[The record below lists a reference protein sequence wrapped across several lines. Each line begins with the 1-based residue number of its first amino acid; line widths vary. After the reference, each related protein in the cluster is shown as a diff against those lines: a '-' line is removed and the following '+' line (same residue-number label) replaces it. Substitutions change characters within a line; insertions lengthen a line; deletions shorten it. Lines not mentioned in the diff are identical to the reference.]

1 MRENDGPGTI
11 TNRGQQKSRLLL
23 AAAKGPRPLSTR
35 EAVPAVSELTLQV
48 LGAFHVRDAN
58 GGEVRITSRKGR
70 ALLAYLALRPGES
83 HSRDRLANLLWE
95 DADEELARTSLRQAL
110 AALRKSLPAGAQ
122 AALQA
127 DTESVGVD
135 TELLQ
140 SDIDVFRRSLL
151 AGTRTSLQDAI
162 NHYRGDLLDGFD
174 ARSTAFDEWL
184 SGERSSLRKQMSE
197 ALQRLTDLCMA
208 AEDNDGALTACTRL
222 VSLEPLNEAAHR
234 CVMELQAK
242 RNSYAEALRQYRVC
256 RDVLRRE
263 LDISP
268 EAATEQLYRELMR
281 KRRAAVAEPADCESF
296 IDEQAEAAP
305 VPAARTELRPSLRD
319 ATIFVARLEGLL
331 ETEARLD
338 PEEAHLLSNEFQC
351 RVQSAVQEFGGL
363 ADRRV
368 GSNVMAVF
376 GIPHSY
382 GNEAERAARAA
393 LMLRDMISA
402 KPWPVA
408 SSLALR
414 IGIAQGQVLCGG
426 EVFPL
431 SGRPTHEA
439 HTLAA
444 RAQDGEVLIS
454 EDIRQSLGERV
465 STQRVGA
472 ALQAHSEPVSAW
484 SLNAF
489 GVEAGTTTQP
499 FVGRRPEFA
508 MILASLDRCTS
519 SRHGRAIV
527 IRGEAGIGKTRL
539 VDAVRNAAIERGVG
553 VHSAQIFDFG
563 QSPGRRPITT
573 LALSLLGIGAD
584 APAAERKAAVHRMAA
599 LRGGNIDQI
608 IFLSDLIDAP
618 LDPEL
623 AALEKAMEVATR
635 QRGRTLALAQIIE
648 AAAQRSPQ
656 MLVVEDVH
664 WADTDELARLGEI
677 AAVVANCQILF
688 IMTTRPE
695 GDPISASWRA
705 RARGCPVTTVDLA
718 PLAEDEAQELAA
730 HYPELS
736 SETIQEC
743 IVRAEGYPLF
753 LDQLLR
759 SASAGQRT
767 LPGSVRSL
775 VLARADS
782 LSERDHLALE
792 AAAVLGQRT
801 ELAIVRRMIQD
812 EDYEP
817 EKLIATTLVRSDSV
831 ELEFAHALFRDAIY
845 ESTLK
850 SQRRNLH
857 RTAAE
862 WFASR
867 DLSLHAE
874 HLAAADDDGA
884 AAAYIQAAE
893 AERTSLRY
901 ENALNLANKASAV
914 AREPIMLHRTSVLLG
929 ELLLHLGRTHDALAA
944 YREALDFAIDQAGHG
959 AAWFGVASALRV
971 MDRHEEALDAL
982 ERAQT
987 ALGETADAQMR
998 ARMSTLHGNLCFPL
1012 GRFDAC
1018 LAAHQKAHEYAQE
1031 ANTPLELSRALGGLG
1046 DAHYQRGNMLTARKY
1061 FAQCVSEARQHGL
1074 IGVLLANLPM
1084 LGITHVYCGE
1094 TAAGRAS
1101 LQEALEIARRVYDLR
1116 SELISVICLTSGLIL
1131 EGKNDERRNWAK
1143 QALQLAKQLGARRF
1157 HAECLGILA
1166 SCMAATEGREEALR
1180 LVEEGLQLGRE
1191 MGMSYCGAS
1200 LLGILARLTP
1210 DPAQR
1215 AAALTEGEALL
1226 AAGSVSHS
1234 YFEFYH
1240 HAMEVSIEQSAWQAA
1255 RRYANALSAYTA
1267 NEPLAPTDLQADRA
1281 QLLADVGENLITPRT
1296 RSDLETLRHRCS
1308 QMNAVALIPAI
1319 DAALTLVEREPA
1331 A

>member
-1 MRENDGPGTI
+1 M
-11 TNRGQQKSRLLL
+11 S
-23 AAAKGPRPLSTR
+23 A
-35 EAVPAVSELTLQV
+35 LTLQV
-48 LGAFHVRDAN
+48 LGSFHVRDAS
-58 GGEVRITSRKGR
+58 GGEVRIASRKGR

-110 AALRKSLPAGAQ
+110 TALRKALPTAAQ
-122 AALQA
+122 AALFA
-127 DTESVGVD
+127 DTDSVGVNAG
-135 TELLQ
+135 LLQ
-140 SDIDVFRRSLL
+140 SDIAAFRDALL
-151 AGTRTSLQDAI
+151 AGTRTALQDAI
-162 NHYRGDLLDGFD
+162 SHYRGDLLDGFD

-184 SGERSSLRKQMSE
+184 SSERSALRKQMSD
-197 ALQRLTDLCMA
+197 ALQRLTALCMA
-208 AEDNDGALTACTRL
+208 ADDNDGALTACTRL
-222 VSLEPLNEAAHR
+222 VSLEPLNEAVHR
-234 CVMELQAK
+234 RIMELQAK

-263 LDISP
+263 LDVSP

-281 KRRAAVAEPADCESF
+281 KRRAAVVEPSDSEPFADQP
-296 IDEQAEAAP
+296 IDATPAP
-305 VPAARTELRPSLRD
+305 VARQELRPSLRD

-331 ETEARLD
+331 ETEVRLD
-338 PEEAHLLSNEFQC
+338 PEEAHLLSTEFQR

-363 ADRRV
+363 TDRRV

-382 GNEAERAARAA
+382 GNENERAERAA
-393 LMLRDMISA
+393 LMLRDVVNA
-402 KPWPVA
+402 KPWPVPGA
-408 SSLALR
+408 LALR
-414 IGIAQGQVLCGG
+414 IGIAQGQVLCGS

-444 RAQDGEVLIS
+444 QANDGEVLIS
-454 EDIRQSLGERV
+454 EDIRTLNAMGAD
-465 STQRVGA
+465 GA
-472 ALQAHSEPVSAW
+472 AA
-484 SLNAF
+484 
-489 GVEAGTTTQP
+489 TQL
-499 FVGRRPEFA
+499 FVGRRQELA
-508 MILASLDRCTS
+508 MILASLDRCMS

-527 IRGEAGIGKTRL
+527 VRGDAGIGKTRL
-539 VDAVRNAAIERGVG
+539 VDTVRSAAIERSVG

-573 LALSLLGIGAD
+573 LALSLLGIRTD
-584 APAAERKAAVHRMAA
+584 APAAERKAAALRMAA
-599 LRGGNIDQI
+599 LRRGSMDQI
-608 IFLSDLIDAP
+608 IFLSDLINAP
-618 LDPEL
+618 LEPEL

-656 MLVVEDVH
+656 LLVVEDVH

-695 GDPISASWRA
+695 GDPIGASWRA

-730 HYPELS
+730 HYPGLS

-743 IVRAEGYPLF
+743 IVRADGYPLF

-759 SASAGQRT
+759 SASAGQHT

-775 VLARADS
+775 VLSRADS
-782 LSERDHLALE
+782 LSALDHRALE

-801 ELAIVRRMIQD
+801 ELAAVRRLIAD
-812 EDYEP
+812 DSYEP
-817 EKLIATTLVRSDSV
+817 EHLIATTLVRSDGID
-831 ELEFAHALFRDAIY
+831 LEFAHALFRDALY

-850 SQRRNLH
+850 SQRRALH
-857 RTAAE
+857 RAAAD
-862 WFASR
+862 WFAFR

-874 HLAAADDDGA
+874 HLAAADDDNA
-884 AAAYIQAAE
+884 AEAYIKAAE
-893 AERTSLRY
+893 AERTALRY
-901 ENALNLANKASAV
+901 ECALNLANKASAV
-914 AREPIMLHRTSVLLG
+914 AREPMMLHRTSMLLG

-944 YREALDFAIDQAGHG
+944 YREALDFSIEQIGHG
-959 AAWFGVASALRV
+959 TAWFGVASALRV

-987 ALGETADAQMR
+987 LFGETADAQTR

-1018 LAAHQKAHEYAQE
+1018 LQAHQTAYRYAQQ
-1031 ANTPLELSRALGGLG
+1031 ANSPPELARALGGLG
-1046 DAHYQRGNMLTARKY
+1046 DAHYQRGNLLTARQH
-1061 FAQCVSEARQHGL
+1061 FVQCVKEAREHGL
-1074 IGVLLANLPM
+1074 ISVLLANLPM
-1084 LGITHVYCGE
+1084 VGITHVYCGE
-1094 TAAGRAS
+1094 VAAGRAS
-1101 LQEALEIARRVYDLR
+1101 LQECREIARRVGDLR
-1116 SELISVICLTSGLIL
+1116 SEMISVLCLTTGLIL
-1131 EGKNDERRNWAK
+1131 QDKHEERSQLAR
-1143 QALQLAKQLGARRF
+1143 QAMRMAKQLGARRF

-1166 SCMAATEGREEALR
+1166 SCMIAPEKRDEALQ
-1180 LVEEGLQLGRE
+1180 LVEEGLQLSRE

-1215 AAALTEGEALL
+1215 AAALAEGETVL
-1226 AAGSVSHS
+1226 ASGCVSHS

-1240 HAMEVSIEQSAWQAA
+1240 HAMEVSIEQSAWQAV
-1255 RRYANALSAYTA
+1255 RRYANDLSNYTA
-1267 NEPLAPTDLQADRA
+1267 AEPLAPTDLQSARA
-1281 QLLADVGENLITPRT
+1281 RLLADVGENIITPQT
-1296 RSDLETLRHRCS
+1296 IFELETLKQRC
-1308 QMNAVALIPAI
+1308 QTMEAVALIPAV
-1319 DAALTLVEREPA
+1319 DAAITLVERSPTA
-1331 A
+1331 

>member
-1 MRENDGPGTI
+1 MRENGGPALAGTAGTSVARHPI
-11 TNRGQQKSRLLL
+11 IDSG
-23 AAAKGPRPLSTR
+23 ST
-35 EAVPAVSELTLQV
+35 VSALTLQV
-48 LGAFHVRDAN
+48 LGTFHVRDAA
-58 GGEVRITSRKGR
+58 GAEVRITSRKGR

-110 AALRKSLPAGAQ
+110 AALKRSLPADAQ
-122 AALQA
+122 AALLA
-127 DTESVGVD
+127 DTESLGVD
-135 TELLQ
+135 ARLLS
-140 SDIDVFRRSLL
+140 SDIETFRRSLRL
-151 AGTRTSLQDAI
+151 GTRTSLQEAI
-162 NHYRGDLLDGFD
+162 DHYRGDLLDGFD

-184 SGERSSLRKQMSE
+184 STERGSLRKQVSD
-197 ALQRLTDLCMA
+197 ALRRLTDLCMA
-208 AEDNDGALTACTRL
+208 SEDNEGALTACMRL

-234 CVMELQAK
+234 RIMGLQAR
-242 RNSYAEALRQYRVC
+242 RNAYAEALRQYRIC

-263 LDISP
+263 LDVAP

-281 KRRAAVAEPADCESF
+281 KRRAAVVPSSDGDSPVEHHEATPPA
-296 IDEQAEAAP
+296 
-305 VPAARTELRPSLRD
+305 PAARQELRPGLRD
-319 ATIFVARLEGLL
+319 AIIFVARLEGLL
-331 ETEARLD
+331 ESEARLD
-338 PEEAHLLSNEFQC
+338 PEEVHLLSNEFQS
-351 RVQSAVQEFGGL
+351 RVQSAVQEFGGI

-368 GSNVMAVF
+368 GSNVLAVF

-393 LMLRDMISA
+393 LMLRDLA
-402 KPWPVA
+402 AARPWPVPG
-408 SSLALR
+408 SLALR

-439 HTLAA
+439 HTLASQ
-444 RAQDGEVLIS
+444 AQDGEVLIS
-454 EDIRQSLGERV
+454 EAIRQSLGERV

-472 ALQAHSEPVSAW
+472 ALQAHSEPVNAW
-484 SLNAF
+484 SLNAI
-489 GVEAGTTTQP
+489 GTDAATTTQP

-508 MILASLDRCTS
+508 MILASLDRCMS

-527 IRGEAGIGKTRL
+527 VRGEAGIGKTRL
-539 VDAVRNAAIERGVG
+539 VEAVRGAAIERGVG

-563 QSPGRRPITT
+563 QSPGRRPITM

-584 APAAERKAAVHRMAA
+584 APAAERKAAVRRMAA
-599 LRGGNIDQI
+599 ARGGNIDQI
-608 IFLSDLIDAP
+608 IFLSDLINAP

-656 MLVVEDVH
+656 MLIVEDVH
-664 WADTDELARLGEI
+664 WGDSDELARLGEI

-743 IVRAEGYPLF
+743 IVRADGYPLF

-759 SASAGQRT
+759 AASAGQHT
-767 LPGSVRSL
+767 LPGSVRAL
-775 VLARADS
+775 VLSRADS
-782 LSERDHLALE
+782 LSEQDHLALE

-801 ELAIVRRMIQD
+801 ELTIVRRMIQD
-812 EDYEP
+812 AGYEP
-817 EKLIATTLVRSDSV
+817 DKLVATTLVRSDGV

-850 SQRRNLH
+850 SQRRALH
-857 RTAAE
+857 LAAAE
-862 WFASR
+862 WFADR

-874 HLAAADDDGA
+874 HLAAADDERA
-884 AAAYIQAAE
+884 AEAYIDAAE
-893 AERTSLRY
+893 AERTALRY
-901 ENALNLANKASAV
+901 ESALNLANKASTV
-914 AREPIMLHRTSVLLG
+914 AREPVMLHRTSVLVG
-929 ELLLHLGRTHDALAA
+929 ELLLHLGRTHDALAS
-944 YREALDFAIDQAGHG
+944 YREALDFAMDQAGHG
-959 AAWFGVASALRV
+959 AAWFGIASALRV
-971 MDRHEEALDAL
+971 MDRYEEALDAL
-982 ERAQT
+982 ERAQS
-987 ALGETADAQMR
+987 ALGDAADSQTR

-1018 LAAHQKAHEYAQE
+1018 LASHQLAHQHARA
-1031 ANTPLELSRALGGLG
+1031 ANTPLELARALGGLG
-1046 DAHYQRGNMLTARKY
+1046 DAHYQRGNLLTARSH
-1061 FAQCVSEARQHGL
+1061 FAQCVEAARQHDL
-1074 IGVLLANLPM
+1074 ISVLLANLPM
-1084 LGITHVYCGE
+1084 LGITQIYCGE
-1094 TAAGRAS
+1094 TAAGRVS
-1101 LQEALEIARRVYDLR
+1101 LQEALEIARRVGDLR
-1116 SELISVICLTSGLIL
+1116 SEMISVLCLTAGYIL
-1131 EGKNDERRNWAK
+1131 QGRTDERRTLAN

-1157 HAECLGILA
+1157 QAECLGILA
-1166 SCMAATEGREEALR
+1166 SCLTHPEHRAEGLR
-1180 LVEEGLQLGRE
+1180 LVEEGLQISRE

-1200 LLGILARLTP
+1200 LLGILARLTS

-1215 AAALTEGEALL
+1215 AAALAEGETLL
-1226 AAGSVSHS
+1226 ASGCVSHS

-1240 HAMEVSIEQSAWQAA
+1240 HAMEVSIEQNAWQAL
-1255 RRYANALSAYTA
+1255 RRYANDLSAYTA
-1267 NEPLAPTDLQADRA
+1267 NEPLAPTDLQAQRA
-1281 QLLADVGENLITPRT
+1281 RLLADVGENIITPQT
-1296 RSDLETLRHRCS
+1296 HSQLEALLHRCL
-1308 QMNAVALIPAI
+1308 QMDATALIPAI
-1319 DAALTLVEREPA
+1319 GAALALLERTPTA
-1331 A
+1331 

>member
-1 MRENDGPGTI
+1 
-11 TNRGQQKSRLLL
+11 
-23 AAAKGPRPLSTR
+23 
-35 EAVPAVSELTLQV
+35 VSELTLQV
-48 LGAFHVRDAN
+48 LGSFHVRDAG
-58 GGEVRITSRKGR
+58 GGEVRIASRKGR

-110 AALRKSLPAGAQ
+110 AALRKSLPTAAQ
-122 AALQA
+122 AALLA
-127 DTESVGVD
+127 DTETVGVD
-135 TELLQ
+135 AGLLQ
-140 SDIDVFRRSLL
+140 SDITAFRDSLRS
-151 AGTRTSLQDAI
+151 GTRTSLQDAI
-162 NHYRGDLLDGFD
+162 SHYRGDLLDGFD

-184 SGERSSLRKQMSE
+184 SGERSVLRKQMSE

-208 AEDNDGALTACTRL
+208 AEDNDGALTACTKL
-222 VSLEPLNEAAHR
+222 ASLEPLNEAAHR
-234 CVMELQAK
+234 RIMELQAK

-263 LDISP
+263 LDVSP

-281 KRRAAVAEPADCESF
+281 KRRAAVAEPTGSESF
-296 IDEQAEAAP
+296 IDASVETTPA
-305 VPAARTELRPSLRD
+305 PAARQELRPSLRD

-351 RVQSAVQEFGGL
+351 RVQSAAQEFGGIT
-363 ADRRV
+363 DRRV

-382 GNEAERAARAA
+382 GNESERAARAA
-393 LMLRDMISA
+393 LMLRDMVNA

-408 SSLALR
+408 GALALR
-414 IGIAQGQVLCGG
+414 IGIAQGQILCDS

-431 SGRPTHEA
+431 SGRPPHEA

-444 RAQDGEVLIS
+444 QAQDGEVLIS

-472 ALQAHSEPVSAW
+472 ALQAHTEPVNAW
-484 SLNAF
+484 SLNAI
-489 GVEAGTTTQP
+489 GVEASTSAQP
-499 FVGRRPEFA
+499 FVGRRPELA
-508 MILASLDRCTS
+508 MILASLDRCMS

-527 IRGEAGIGKTRL
+527 VRGEAGIGKTRL
-539 VDAVRNAAIERGVG
+539 VDAVRNSAVERGVG
-553 VHSAQIFDFG
+553 VHCAQIFDFG

-573 LALSLLGIGAD
+573 LALSLLGIRAD
-584 APAAERKAAVHRMAA
+584 APAAERKSAVHRMATM
-599 LRGGNIDQI
+599 RGGNIDQL
-608 IFLSDLIDAP
+608 IFISDLIDAP

-623 AALEKAMEVATR
+623 AALERAMESATR

-648 AAAQRSPQ
+648 VAAQRSPQ
-656 MLVVEDVH
+656 FLVVEDVH

-736 SETIQEC
+736 SATIQEC
-743 IVRAEGYPLF
+743 IVRADGYPLF

-759 SASAGQRT
+759 SASAGQHT

-775 VLARADS
+775 VLSRADS
-782 LSERDHLALE
+782 LSEQDHRALE

-801 ELAIVRRMIQD
+801 ELATVRRMLED
-812 EDYEP
+812 ESYEP
-817 EKLIATTLVRSDSV
+817 EKLVATTLIRSDGI

-850 SQRRNLH
+850 SQRRALH
-857 RTAAE
+857 RVAAS
-862 WFASR
+862 WYATR

-884 AAAYIQAAE
+884 AEAYIKAAE

-901 ENALNLANKASAV
+901 ECALNLANKASAV
-914 AREPIMLHRTSVLLG
+914 AREPMMLHRTSVLLG

-944 YREALDFAIDQAGHG
+944 YREALDFSIDQTGHG
-959 AAWFGVASALRV
+959 TAWFGIASALRV

-982 ERAQT
+982 ERAQILF
-987 ALGETADAQMR
+987 AETADAQIH

-1012 GRFDAC
+1012 GRFDDC
-1018 LAAHQKAHEYAQE
+1018 LQAHQQAYQYAQQ
-1031 ANTPLELSRALGGLG
+1031 ANSPPELARALGGLG
-1046 DAHYQRGNMLTARKY
+1046 DAYYQRGSLLTARKH
-1061 FAQCVSEARQHGL
+1061 FVQCVKEAREHGL
-1074 IGVLLANLPM
+1074 ISVLLANLPM
-1084 LGITHVYCGE
+1084 VGITQVYCGE
-1094 TAAGRAS
+1094 VAAGRAS
-1101 LQEALEIARRVYDLR
+1101 LEECLEIARRVGDLR
-1116 SELISVICLTSGLIL
+1116 SELISVLCLTSGLIL
-1131 EGKNDERRNWAK
+1131 QDKNEERSRLAK

-1166 SCMAATEGREEALR
+1166 SCMSDPESRDEALR
-1180 LVEEGLQLGRE
+1180 LVEEGLQLSRE

-1215 AAALTEGEALL
+1215 AAALAEGEAVL
-1226 AAGSVSHS
+1226 ASGCVSHS

-1240 HAMEVSIEQSAWQAA
+1240 HAMEVSIEQSAWEAA
-1255 RRYANALSAYTA
+1255 RRYANDLAVYTA
-1267 NEPLAPTDLQADRA
+1267 IEPLAPTSLQSARA
-1281 QLLADVGENLITPRT
+1281 RLLADVGENVITPKT
-1296 RSDLETLRHRCS
+1296 LAELETLKHRCR
-1308 QMNAVALIPAI
+1308 QMEVVALIPAI
-1319 DAALTLVEREPA
+1319 DAAITLVERAPTA
-1331 A
+1331 

>member
-1 MRENDGPGTI
+1 M
-11 TNRGQQKSRLLL
+11 S
-23 AAAKGPRPLSTR
+23 A
-35 EAVPAVSELTLQV
+35 LTLQV
-48 LGAFHVRDAN
+48 LGAFHVRDVS
-58 GGEVRITSRKGR
+58 GGEIRIASRKGR

-110 AALRKSLPAGAQ
+110 AALRKSLPTAAQ
-122 AALQA
+122 RALLA

-135 TELLQ
+135 AGLLR
-140 SDIDVFRRSLL
+140 SDIDAFRRSLL
-151 AGTRTSLQDAI
+151 AGTRTSLQDAL
-162 NHYRGDLLDGFD
+162 NYYRGDLLDGFD

-184 SGERSSLRKQMSE
+184 SGERSALRKQMSQ

-234 CVMELQAK
+234 RIMELQAK

-263 LDISP
+263 LDVSP

-281 KRRAAVAEPADCESF
+281 KRRAAVADSGDGESF
-296 IDEQAEAAP
+296 VEEPVVTATPAP
-305 VPAARTELRPSLRD
+305 RQELRPSLRD
-319 ATIFVARLEGLL
+319 ATILVARLEGLL

-338 PEEAHLLSNEFQC
+338 PEEAHLLSNEFQR

-368 GSNVMAVF
+368 GSNVLAVF

-382 GNEAERAARAA
+382 GNEAERGARAA
-393 LMLRDMISA
+393 LMLRDMVAA
-402 KPWPVA
+402 KPWPVLTA
-408 SSLALR
+408 LALR

-439 HTLAA
+439 HILAA
-444 RAQDGEVLIS
+444 QAQDGEVLIS
-454 EDIRQSLGERV
+454 EEIRQSLGERV

-472 ALQAHSEPVSAW
+472 ALQAHSEPVNAW
-484 SLNAF
+484 SLNAI
-489 GVEAGTTTQP
+489 GVESGTTAQP
-499 FVGRRPEFA
+499 FVGRRPELA

-527 IRGEAGIGKTRL
+527 VRGEAGIGKTRL
-539 VDAVRNAAIERGVG
+539 VDAVRSAAIERGVG

-563 QSPGRRPITT
+563 QSPGRRPITM
-573 LALSLLGIGAD
+573 LALSLLGIRPD
-584 APAAERKAAVHRMAA
+584 ASAAERKAAVQRMVAT
-599 LRGGNIDQI
+599 RGGNIDQI

-736 SETIQEC
+736 SATIQEC

-759 SASAGQRT
+759 SASAGQHT

-775 VLARADS
+775 VLSRADS
-782 LSERDHLALE
+782 LSAQDHLALE

-801 ELAIVRRMIQD
+801 ELAIVRRMIED
-812 EDYEP
+812 EGYEP
-817 EKLIATTLVRSDSV
+817 DKLVATTLVRSDGI

-850 SQRRNLH
+850 SQRRTLH
-857 RTAAE
+857 RVAAE

-874 HLAAADDDGA
+874 HLAAADDEGA
-884 AAAYIQAAE
+884 AAAYINAAE
-893 AERTSLRY
+893 AERVSLRY
-901 ENALNLANKASAV
+901 ENALNLANKASVV
-914 AREPIMLHRTSVLLG
+914 AREPLMLHRTSLLLG

-944 YREALDFAIDQAGHG
+944 YREALDFAIDQNGHG
-959 AAWFGVASALRV
+959 AAWFGIASALRV
-971 MDRHEEALDAL
+971 MDRYEEALDAL
-982 ERAQT
+982 ERAQS
-987 ALGETADAQMR
+987 ALGETADAQTR

-1012 GRFDAC
+1012 GRFEAC
-1018 LAAHQKAHEYAQE
+1018 LQAHQTAFQYAQQ
-1031 ANTPLELSRALGGLG
+1031 ANTPLELARALGGLG
-1046 DAHYQRGNMLTARKY
+1046 DAHYQRGNLLTARRH
-1061 FAQCVSEARQHGL
+1061 FAQCVNEARQHGM
-1074 IGVLLANLPM
+1074 IGVLLSNLPM
-1084 LGITHVYCGE
+1084 LGITQVYCGE
-1094 TAAGRAS
+1094 TGAGRAS
-1101 LQEALEIARRVYDLR
+1101 LQEALEIARRVGDLR
-1116 SELISVICLTSGLIL
+1116 SELISVLCLTSGLIL
-1131 EGKNDERRNWAK
+1131 QGKHEERRTLAK

-1157 HAECLGILA
+1157 HAECLGIVA
-1166 SCMAATEGREEALR
+1166 SCLIGTDSRSEGLR
-1180 LVEEGLQLGRE
+1180 LVEEGLELSRE
-1191 MGMSYCGAS
+1191 MGMSYCGPS
-1200 LLGILARLTP
+1200 LLGILARLTA

-1215 AAALTEGEALL
+1215 AAALAEGETLL
-1226 AAGSVSHS
+1226 AAGCVSHS

-1240 HAMEVSIEQSAWQAA
+1240 HAIEVSIEQSAWPAA
-1255 RRYANALSAYTA
+1255 RRYANDLAAYTA
-1267 NEPLAPTDLQADRA
+1267 DEPLTPTTLQVDRA
-1281 QLLADVGENLITPRT
+1281 RVLADVGENIITPQT
-1296 RSDLETLRHRCS
+1296 RSELETLKQRCHR
-1308 QMNAVALIPAI
+1308 MEAVALIPAI
-1319 DAALTLVEREPA
+1319 DAALTLVERAPTA
-1331 A
+1331 

>member
-1 MRENDGPGTI
+1 MG
-11 TNRGQQKSRLLL
+11 
-23 AAAKGPRPLSTR
+23 
-35 EAVPAVSELTLQV
+35 ELTLQV
-48 LGAFHVRDAN
+48 LGAFHVRDAS
-58 GGEVRITSRKGR
+58 GGEIRIASRKGR

-95 DADEELARTSLRQAL
+95 DTDEELARTSLRQAL
-110 AALRKSLPAGAQ
+110 AALRKSLPAKAQ
-122 AALQA
+122 PALLA

-135 TELLQ
+135 AELLQ
-140 SDIDVFRRSLL
+140 SDIDSFRRSLL

-184 SGERSSLRKQMSE
+184 SSERGTLRKQMSE
-197 ALQRLTDLCMA
+197 ALHRLTELCMA

-234 CVMELQAK
+234 RIMELQAR

-263 LDISP
+263 LDVSP
-268 EAATEQLYRELMR
+268 EAATEQLHRELMR
-281 KRRAAVAEPADCESF
+281 KRRAAVAEPGDGESF
-296 IDEQAEAAP
+296 VEEFAEPAP
-305 VPAARTELRPSLRD
+305 APTSAIRVEVRPGLRD

-331 ETEARLD
+331 ETEAQLD
-338 PEEAHLLSNEFQC
+338 PEEAHSLCTEFQR

-368 GSNVMAVF
+368 GSNVVAVF

-382 GNEAERAARAA
+382 GNEAERAARSA
-393 LMLRDMISA
+393 LMLRDVVAA
-402 KPWPVA
+402 KPWPVPNP
-408 SSLALR
+408 LALR
-414 IGIAQGQVLCGG
+414 IGIAQGQVLCGS

-444 RAQDGEVLIS
+444 HAHDGEVLIS
-454 EDIRQSLGERV
+454 EGIRLTLGERV
-465 STQRVGA
+465 NTQRAGTACHV
-472 ALQAHSEPVSAW
+472 HSEPVNAW
-484 SLNAF
+484 SLHAI
-489 GVEAGTTTQP
+489 GSDSATTSQP
-499 FVGRRPEFA
+499 FVGRRPELA
-508 MILASLDRCTS
+508 MILASLDRCMT

-539 VDAVRNAAIERGVG
+539 ADAVHSAAIDRSVG

-563 QSPGRRPITT
+563 QSPGRRPITV
-573 LALSLLGIGAD
+573 LALSLLGIRTD
-584 APAAERKAAVHRMAA
+584 APAAERKAAVQRMAA

-656 MLVVEDVH
+656 LLIVEDVH

-736 SETIQEC
+736 SETMQAC

-759 SASAGQRT
+759 SASAGQHT

-775 VLARADS
+775 VLSRADS
-782 LSERDHLALE
+782 LSEQDHLALE
-792 AAAVLGQRT
+792 AAAVLGHRT
-801 ELAIVRRMIQD
+801 ELAIVRRMIRD
-812 EDYEP
+812 EGYEP
-817 EKLIATTLVRSDSV
+817 DKLLATTLVRSDGV

-850 SQRRNLH
+850 SHRRSLH
-857 RTAAE
+857 HVAAE

-874 HLAAADDDGA
+874 HLAAADDEGA
-884 AAAYIQAAE
+884 SAAYIEAAE
-893 AERTSLRY
+893 AERKALRY

-914 AREPIMLHRTSVLLG
+914 AREPIMLHKTSLLLG

-944 YREALDFAIDQAGHG
+944 YRESLDFAIDQAGHG
-959 AAWFGVASALRV
+959 AAWFGIASALRV

-982 ERAQT
+982 ERAESV
-987 ALGETADAQMR
+987 LGDTADAQTR
-998 ARMSTLHGNLCFPL
+998 ARMRSLNGNLCFPL
-1012 GRFDAC
+1012 GRFDGC
-1018 LAAHQKAHEYAQE
+1018 LKAHQEAYQHAQE
-1031 ANTPLELSRALGGLG
+1031 AHSPLEIARALGGLG
-1046 DAHYQRGNMLTARKY
+1046 DAHYQRGNMITARKH
-1061 FAQCVSEARQHGL
+1061 FAQCVKEAREHGL

-1084 LGITHVYCGE
+1084 LGLTQVYCGD
-1094 TAAGRAS
+1094 AATGRAS
-1101 LQEALEIARRVYDLR
+1101 LQEGLEIARRVGDLR
-1116 SELISVICLTSGLIL
+1116 SELIALLGHTSGLML
-1131 EGKNDERRNWAK
+1131 QNKNEERCALAH
-1143 QALQLAKQLGARRF
+1143 QAMQLAKQLGARRF
-1157 HAECLGILA
+1157 HGECLGILA
-1166 SCMAATEGREEALR
+1166 STMTSPEHRA
-1180 LVEEGLQLGRE
+1180 EGLQLVQEGLQLSRE

-1210 DPAQR
+1210 DLALR
-1215 AAALTEGEALL
+1215 AAALAEGETLL
-1226 AAGSVSHS
+1226 AAGCVSHS

-1240 HAMEVSIEQSAWQAA
+1240 HAMEVSIEQSAWPAA
-1255 RRYANALSAYTA
+1255 RRYANALASYTE
-1267 NEPLAPTDLQADRA
+1267 NEPLPPTDLQSERA
-1281 QLLADVGENLITPRT
+1281 RLLADVGENLITPQT
-1296 RSDLETLRHRCS
+1296 RNALEALKQRCR
-1308 QMNAVALIPAI
+1308 QMDAVALMPAI
-1319 DAALTLVEREPA
+1319 DAALTLLERAPTA
-1331 A
+1331 

>member
-1 MRENDGPGTI
+1 M
-11 TNRGQQKSRLLL
+11 
-23 AAAKGPRPLSTR
+23 
-35 EAVPAVSELTLQV
+35 SELTLQV
-48 LGAFHVRDAN
+48 LGSFHVRDAS
-58 GGEVRITSRKGR
+58 GGEVRIASRKGR

-110 AALRKSLPAGAQ
+110 AALRKSLPSGAQ
-122 AALQA
+122 AALLA
-127 DTESVGVD
+127 DIETVGVD
-135 TELLQ
+135 AGLLR
-140 SDIDVFRRSLL
+140 SDIGAFRDSLL

-162 NHYRGDLLDGFD
+162 KHYRGDLLDGFD

-184 SGERSSLRKQMSE
+184 SSERGALRKQMSE

-208 AEDNDGALTACTRL
+208 AEDNDGALTACVKL

-234 CVMELQAK
+234 RIMELQAK

-263 LDISP
+263 LDVSP

-281 KRRAAVAEPADCESF
+281 KRRAAVAEPVDGESF
-296 IDEQAEAAP
+296 TDETIDITPA
-305 VPAARTELRPSLRD
+305 PAARQELRPSLRD
-319 ATIFVARLEGLL
+319 ATILVARLEGVL

-338 PEEAHLLSNEFQC
+338 PEEAHLLSTEFQC
-351 RVQSAVQEFGGL
+351 RVQSAAREFGGL
-363 ADRRV
+363 TDRRV

-393 LMLRDMISA
+393 LMLRDMVNA

-408 SSLALR
+408 SALALR
-414 IGIAQGQVLCGG
+414 IGIAQGQILCDS

-431 SGRPTHEA
+431 SGRPAYEA

-444 RAQDGEVLIS
+444 EAQDGEVLIS

-472 ALQAHSEPVSAW
+472 ALQAHSEPVTAW
-484 SLNAF
+484 SLNAI
-489 GVEAGTTTQP
+489 GAEGGSSAQP
-499 FVGRRPEFA
+499 FVGRRQELA
-508 MILASLDRCTS
+508 MILASLDRCMS

-527 IRGEAGIGKTRL
+527 VRGEAGIGKTRL
-539 VDAVRNAAIERGVG
+539 VDAVRSAAIERGVG

-563 QSPGRRPITT
+563 QSPGQRPITT
-573 LALSLLGIGAD
+573 LALSLLGIRVD
-584 APAAERKAAVHRMAA
+584 APAAERKSAVQRMAA
-599 LRGGNIDQI
+599 MRGGNIDQI

-656 MLVVEDVH
+656 HLVVEDVH

-736 SETIQEC
+736 SQTMQEC

-759 SASAGQRT
+759 SASAGQHT

-775 VLARADS
+775 VLSRADS
-782 LSERDHLALE
+782 LSEQDHRALE

-801 ELAIVRRMIQD
+801 ELVTVRRMIED
-812 EDYEP
+812 ESYEP
-817 EKLIATTLVRSDSV
+817 EKLVATTLIRSDGV
-831 ELEFAHALFRDAIY
+831 EVEFAHALFRDAIY

-850 SQRRNLH
+850 SQRRTLH
-857 RTAAE
+857 RVAAD
-862 WFASR
+862 WYATR

-874 HLAAADDDGA
+874 HLSAADDEGA
-884 AAAYIQAAE
+884 AEAYIKAAE

-901 ENALNLANKASAV
+901 ENALNLANKASVA
-914 AREPIMLHRTSVLLG
+914 AREPMTLHRTSVLLG

-944 YREALDFAIDQAGHG
+944 YREALNFSIDQTGH
-959 AAWFGVASALRV
+959 ATAWFGIASALRV

-987 ALGETADAQMR
+987 LFADTADAQTR

-1012 GRFDAC
+1012 GRFDDC
-1018 LAAHQKAHEYAQE
+1018 LQAHQQAYQYAQQ
-1031 ANTPLELSRALGGLG
+1031 ANSPPELARALGGLG
-1046 DAHYQRGNMLTARKY
+1046 DAYYQRGNLLTARKH
-1061 FAQCVSEARQHGL
+1061 FVQCVKEAREHGL
-1074 IGVLLANLPM
+1074 ISVLLANLPM
-1084 LGITHVYCGE
+1084 VGITQVYCGE
-1094 TAAGRAS
+1094 VAAGRTS
-1101 LQEALEIARRVYDLR
+1101 LQECLEIARRVGDLR
-1116 SELISVICLTSGLIL
+1116 SELISVLCLTSGLIL
-1131 EGKNDERRNWAK
+1131 QGKHEERSSLAR

-1157 HAECLGILA
+1157 YAECLGILA
-1166 SCMAATEGREEALR
+1166 SCMSSPESRDEALR
-1180 LVEEGLQLGRE
+1180 MVEEGLQLSRE

-1200 LLGILARLTP
+1200 LLGILARLTS

-1215 AAALTEGEALL
+1215 AAALAEGEAVL
-1226 AAGSVSHS
+1226 ASGCVSHS

-1240 HAMEVSIEQSAWQAA
+1240 HAMEVSIEQSAWDAA
-1255 RRYANALSAYTA
+1255 RRYANDLAVYTA
-1267 NEPLAPTDLQADRA
+1267 IEPLAPTSLQSARA
-1281 QLLADVGENLITPRT
+1281 RLLADVGENIITPKT
-1296 RSDLETLRHRCS
+1296 LLELETLKHRCR
-1308 QMNAVALIPAI
+1308 QMEAVALIPAI
-1319 DAALTLVEREPA
+1319 DAAITLIERAPTA
-1331 A
+1331 

>member
-1 MRENDGPGTI
+1 MRENARPGP
-11 TNRGQQKSRLLL
+11 SE
-23 AAAKGPRPLSTR
+23 TR
-35 EAVPAVSELTLQV
+35 VTTTESAVSELTLQV
-48 LGAFHVRDAN
+48 LGAFHVRDAS
-58 GGEVRITSRKGR
+58 GGEIRIASRKGR

-110 AALRKSLPAGAQ
+110 AALRKSLPSGAQ
-122 AALQA
+122 AALLA
-127 DTESVGVD
+127 DSESVGVD
-135 TELLQ
+135 GELLR
-140 SDIDVFRRSLL
+140 SDIDAFRRSLL

-162 NHYRGDLLDGFD
+162 NQYRGDLLDGFD

-184 SGERSSLRKQMSE
+184 SGERSTLRKQMTE
-197 ALQRLTDLCMA
+197 ALHRLTDLCMA
-208 AEDNDGALTACTRL
+208 AEDNDGALTACARL

-234 CVMELQAK
+234 RIMELQAR

-263 LDISP
+263 LDVSP

-281 KRRAAVAEPADCESF
+281 KRRAAIVEPADGESCVDQPVD
-296 IDEQAEAAP
+296 IAP
-305 VPAARTELRPSLRD
+305 AHAPRQELRSSLRD

-338 PEEAHLLSNEFQC
+338 PEEAHCLSNEFQQ

-368 GSNVMAVF
+368 GSNVLAVF

-382 GNEAERAARAA
+382 GNEAERAAQAA
-393 LMLRDMISA
+393 FMLRDMVAA
-402 KPWPVA
+402 KPWPV
-408 SSLALR
+408 STTLALR
-414 IGIAQGQVLCGG
+414 IGIAQGQVLCGN

-444 RAQDGEVLIS
+444 QARDGELLIS
-454 EDIRQSLGERV
+454 DDIRQSLGERV
-465 STQRVGA
+465 SIQRVGA
-472 ALQAHSEPVSAW
+472 ALQAHSEPVNAW
-484 SLNAF
+484 ALNAI
-489 GVEAGTTTQP
+489 GADTGSTLQP
-499 FVGRRPEFA
+499 FVGRRPELA

-527 IRGEAGIGKTRL
+527 VRGEAGIGKTRL
-539 VDAVRNAAIERGVG
+539 VDAVRGAAIERGVG

-573 LALSLLGIGAD
+573 LALSLLGIRPD
-584 APAAERKAAVHRMAA
+584 APATERKAAVQRMAA

-623 AALEKAMEVATR
+623 AALENAMEVATR
-635 QRGRTLALAQIIE
+635 QRGRTLSLSQIIE
-648 AAAQRSPQ
+648 AVAQRSPQ
-656 MLVVEDVH
+656 LLIVEDVH

-736 SETIQEC
+736 SETIHAC

-759 SASAGQRT
+759 SASTGQHA

-775 VLARADS
+775 VLSRADS
-782 LSERDHLALE
+782 LSEQDHRALE

-801 ELAIVRRMIQD
+801 ELATVRRMIED
-812 EDYEP
+812 EGYEP
-817 EKLIATTLVRSDSV
+817 DKLVATTLVRSDGA

-850 SQRRNLH
+850 SHRRALH
-857 RTAAE
+857 RVAAS
-862 WFASR
+862 WFAAR

-874 HLAAADDDGA
+874 HLAAADDERA
-884 AAAYIQAAE
+884 ATAYIKAAE
-893 AERTSLRY
+893 AERASLRF
-901 ENALNLANKASAV
+901 ENALNLANKASAM

-929 ELLLHLGRTHDALAA
+929 ELLLQLGRTHDALAA
-944 YREALDFAIDQAGHG
+944 YREALDFSIDQAGHG
-959 AAWFGVASALRV
+959 AAWFGIASALRV

-982 ERAQT
+982 ERAES
-987 ALGETADAQMR
+987 ALGETADAQTR

-1018 LAAHQKAHEYAQE
+1018 LMAHQKAYEFAQE
-1031 ANTPLELSRALGGLG
+1031 ANSPMERARALGGLG
-1046 DAHYQRGNMLTARKY
+1046 DAYYQRGSMLTARRQ
-1061 FAQCVSEARQHGL
+1061 FAQCVNEAREHGL

-1084 LGITHVYCGE
+1084 LGITQNYCGE
-1094 TAAGRAS
+1094 PAAGRAS
-1101 LQEALEIARRVYDLR
+1101 LQEGLEIARRVGDLR
-1116 SELISVICLTSGLIL
+1116 SELISLICLTSGLIL
-1131 EGKNDERRNWAK
+1131 QDKHEERCAQGK
-1143 QALQLAKQLGARRF
+1143 QALHLAQQLGARRF

-1166 SCMAATEGREEALR
+1166 SCMFSTERR
-1180 LVEEGLQLGRE
+1180 EEGLQLIEESLQLSRE
-1191 MGMSYCGAS
+1191 IGMSYCGAS
-1200 LLGILARLTP
+1200 LLGILARMTP
-1210 DPAQR
+1210 DPGR
-1215 AAALTEGEALL
+1215 REAALEEGEALL
-1226 AAGSVSHS
+1226 AAGCVSHS
-1234 YFEFYH
+1234 YFEFYY
-1240 HAMEVSIEQSAWQAA
+1240 HAMEVSIEQNAWAAA

-1267 NEPLAPTDLQADRA
+1267 DEPLPTTALQSDRA
-1281 QLLADVGENLITPRT
+1281 RLLADVGENIITPQI
-1296 RSDLETLRHRCS
+1296 RSNLETLRQHCL
-1308 QMNAVALIPAI
+1308 QMDAVALVPAI
-1319 DAALTLVEREPA
+1319 DAALALLDRAPA